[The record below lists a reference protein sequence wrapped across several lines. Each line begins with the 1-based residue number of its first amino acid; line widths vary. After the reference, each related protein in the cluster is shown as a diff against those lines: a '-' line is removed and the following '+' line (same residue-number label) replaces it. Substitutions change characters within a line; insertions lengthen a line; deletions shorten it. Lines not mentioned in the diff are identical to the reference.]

1 MKTMTFHPELT
12 PAAAKARGYLADLTA
27 GAMATLRK
35 VGHALGIAYK
45 TTQRAR
51 LASTLAHLTDDQLA
65 QIGIKRTE
73 IWAHVEKITA
83 DEVEYDGL

>member
-27 GAMATLRK
+27 GAMATL
-35 VGHALGIAYK
+35 
-45 TTQRAR
+45 
-51 LASTLAHLTDDQLA
+51 A